1 VATTSRDNWAIG
13 DQALYGNP
21 YDRRTLAGILTQVK
35 HLTGWRA
42 EEAYCDQGF
51 RGHSYK
57 CEKSSHRHILRVSQG
72 AARRYDG
79 GDDDDDDD
87 DDDDGEWGRRSPPA
101 KCRVQSL
108 EFRASA

>member
-1 VATTSRDNWAIG
+1 MTLQSRYARVRQFKSWTRRARHPDEFGCKAGVATTSRDNWAIG

-57 CEKSSHRHILRVSQG
+57 CEKSSHRHRNGVS
-72 AARRYDG
+72 
-79 GDDDDDDD
+79 
-87 DDDDGEWGRRSPPA
+87 
-101 KCRVQSL
+101 
-108 EFRASA
+108 